1 MVRVFNVYFP
11 NRTLLLALSEALL
24 IFVALLGAT
33 FAESGDKAGLVL
45 DDQQGFWKI
54 ALPCIVCM
62 LCMYYYDLYD
72 SSVLTNPREV
82 MTRLVQVL
90 GTACVILALLYY
102 IYPAV
107 GLGVGIFLI
116 GIVLV
121 GLCLAGWRKL
131 FFALNRSL
139 RLAERALVVGEGPLA
154 TSLAAEIENHPEL
167 GVRLVGY
174 VGQGPESAGA
184 LNGLRRLGTPE
195 ELPRLVDPKQVS
207 RVIVA
212 MSDRRGALPV
222 EALLQLKTRGV
233 IVQDGADVYEA
244 VAGKVAL
251 DSLRLSWLLFSP
263 GFRLSS
269 AVLIGKRFSSIILS
283 GLGLLLCLP
292 LLPLIALAIK
302 LSSPG
307 PVFYRQ
313 KRVGRGGEVF
323 PCYKFRTMRHD
334 AEADVGPTWA
344 LDDDPRITPV
354 GRFLRRARL
363 DEIPQLWN
371 VLRGDMNFVGP
382 RPERP
387 EFVAKLSREIPYYH
401 LRHTI
406 RPGITGWAQI
416 CYRYGNSVEDA
427 KEKLQYDLYYIKNM
441 SLGFDLLIFMH
452 TVKVILLGRGA
463 K

>member
-1 MVRVFNVYFP
+1 MIRVFNVYFP
-11 NRTLLLALSEALL
+11 HRTLLLVVSEALL
-24 IFVALLGAT
+24 VFLALLAAT
-33 FAESGDKAGLVL
+33 FAGLGDQAKIVL
-45 DDQQGFWKI
+45 DDGNGFSRI
-54 ALPCIVCM
+54 ALASVTCM

-82 MTRLVQVL
+82 LTRLIQVL
-90 GTACVILALLYY
+90 GTLCVILAFLYY
-102 IYPAV
+102 TYPGV
-107 GLGVGIFLI
+107 GLGISVFLI

-121 GLCLAGWRKL
+121 GLSLAGCRKL
-131 FFALNRSL
+131 FLVLNRSP

-154 TSLAAEIENHPEL
+154 ASLAAEIENHPEL

-174 VGQGPESAGA
+174 VGPGPESAGG

-269 AVLIGKRFSSIILS
+269 AVLIGKRLSSIILS
-283 GLGLLLCLP
+283 GLGLLVCLP

-307 PVFYRQ
+307 PILYRQ
-313 KRVGRGGEVF
+313 KRVGRNGEVF

-387 EFVAKLSREIPYYH
+387 EFVARLSREIPYYH

-406 RPGITGWAQI
+406 RPGVTGWAQI
-416 CYRYGNSVEDA
+416 CYKYGNSVEDA
-427 KEKLQYDLYYIKNM
+427 KQKLQYDLYYIKNM
-441 SLGFDLLIFMH
+441 SLGLDLLIFMH
-452 TVKVILLGRGA
+452 TIKVILLGRGA

>member
-1 MVRVFNVYFP
+1 MVRVFNAYFP
-11 NRTLLLALSEALL
+11 NRTLLLGLSEALL
-24 IFVALLGAT
+24 IFLALLAAT

-82 MTRLVQVL
+82 MIRLVQVL

-154 TSLAAEIENHPEL
+154 TSLAAEIQKHPEL
-167 GVRLVGY
+167 GVHLIGY
-174 VGQGPESAGA
+174 VGQGLDSAGA
-184 LNGLRRLGTPE
+184 VNGLRCLGSVE
-195 ELPRLVDPKQVS
+195 ELPTLADPKQIN

-212 MSDRRGALPV
+212 MSNRRGTLPV

-233 IVQDGADVYEA
+233 LVQDGADVYEA
-244 VAGKVAL
+244 VTGKVPL

-263 GFRLSS
+263 GFHISS
-269 AVLIGKRFSSIILS
+269 AILIGKRVSSIVLS
-283 GLGLLLCLP
+283 ALALLLCLP

-307 PVFYRQ
+307 PVFYCQ
-313 KRVGRGGEVF
+313 KRVGRKREVF
-323 PCYKFRTMRHD
+323 TCYKFRTMRPD

-344 LDDDPRITPV
+344 ADDDPRITPV
-354 GRFLRRARL
+354 GRFLRHARL

-387 EFVAKLSREIPYYH
+387 EFVARLNREIPYYH
-401 LRHTI
+401 LRHVI

-416 CYRYGNSVEDA
+416 CYKYGSSVENA
-427 KEKLQYDLYYIKNM
+427 REKLQYDLYYIKNM
-441 SLGFDLLIFMH
+441 SLGLDLLIFMQ

-463 K
+463 Q